1 MHTQFTLHQLAE
13 PKIAEADQILKTCQH
28 YGFCTSGCP
37 TYTLLHD
44 EKDGPRGRIDLIKEM
59 LEDGGTPKADT
70 VAHIDKCLSCMSC
83 MTTCAVKVDYMHL
96 VDTARDYIEENFR
109 RPLPERLLRSSLA
122 YVFTRPRLFRHAM
135 TLGRI
140 AKPLAKLAP
149 ARLQPILRL
158 VPDKPRKTS
167 HAVPSNAERFA
178 AIGERKWKVALLA
191 GCVQPELAPNIN
203 AATIDLLTRNG
214 CEVWMPA
221 QIGCCGSLPLHMG
234 KSESARQLAGNN
246 VRHWGALL
254 QSEGLDAI
262 IVNASGCG
270 TTVKDYAH
278 LLKDDPELAGLAK
291 QVSAKAK
298 DIAEWL
304 AEMALPEPTTPRRY
318 RLAYHDAC
326 SLRNAQKITNQP
338 RALLKR
344 AGFEV
349 VDVPEAHFCCGSAGT
364 YNMFQPEIAMQ
375 LGERKSSHIAS
386 TSPQMVAA
394 GNIGCITQIGL
405 HSATPIVHTVEL
417 LAWAYGGPLPVALEG
432 IELQE
437 LAAPAPQEVEKTQQ
451 APSASMPGSAPASD
465 DLGVW

>member
-1 MHTQFTLHQLAE
+1 
-13 PKIAEADQILKTCQH
+13 
-28 YGFCTSGCP
+28 
-37 TYTLLHD
+37 
-44 EKDGPRGRIDLIKEM
+44 
-59 LEDGGTPKADT
+59 
-70 VAHIDKCLSCMSC
+70 
-83 MTTCAVKVDYMHL
+83 
-96 VDTARDYIEENFR
+96 
-109 RPLPERLLRSSLA
+109 
-122 YVFTRPRLFRHAM
+122 
-135 TLGRI
+135 
-140 AKPLAKLAP
+140 
-149 ARLQPILRL
+149 
-158 VPDKPRKTS
+158 
-167 HAVPSNAERFA
+167 
-178 AIGERKWKVALLA
+178 
-191 GCVQPELAPNIN
+191 
-203 AATIDLLTRNG
+203 
-214 CEVWMPA
+214 MPA

-234 KSESARQLAGNN
+234 KSDSARQLAGNN

-291 QVSAKAK
+291 QVSVKAK
-298 DIAEWL
+298 DISEWL
-304 AEMALPEPTTPRRY
+304 VEMALPEPTTPRRY

-437 LAAPAPQEVEKTQQ
+437 LAAPAPQEVEKTEQ